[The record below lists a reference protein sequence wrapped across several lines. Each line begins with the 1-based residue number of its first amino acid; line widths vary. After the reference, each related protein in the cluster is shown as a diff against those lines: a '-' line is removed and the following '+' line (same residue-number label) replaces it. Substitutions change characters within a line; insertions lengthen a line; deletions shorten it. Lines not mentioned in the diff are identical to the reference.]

1 MIRINSS
8 LSIPN
13 NEISFRF
20 SGASKPGGQHV
31 NRSNTRATLL
41 FDVESSDSLSPAQKK
56 RLAEKLGDRINKE
69 GIMQVSSQDYR
80 SQRRNRIEAM
90 KKFAGL
96 LRRALERSPR
106 RIPTRRTRSSKEK
119 RLERKKRRG
128 RKKKLRKKID
138 PDTGKGGL

>member
-41 FDVESSDSLSPAQKK
+41 FDVESSDSLSHAQKK

-90 KKFAGL
+90 KKFAGM

-106 RIPTRRTRSSKEK
+106 RIPTRRTRGSNEK

>member
-1 MIRINSS
+1 MIRINSK

-41 FDVESSDSLSPAQKK
+41 FDIESSGALSESQKS
-56 RLAEKLGDRINKE
+56 RIREKLGDRINRE
-69 GIMQVSSQDYR
+69 GVLSISSQQFR
-80 SQRRNRIEAM
+80 SQRRNRVDAM
-90 KKFAGL
+90 KRFAGL
-96 LRRALERSPR
+96 IRKALERSPGR
-106 RIPTRRTRSSKEK
+106 KPTRKTRSSERK

-128 RKKKLRKKID
+128 RKKKLRRKID
-138 PDTGKGGL
+138 PDGDRYNF